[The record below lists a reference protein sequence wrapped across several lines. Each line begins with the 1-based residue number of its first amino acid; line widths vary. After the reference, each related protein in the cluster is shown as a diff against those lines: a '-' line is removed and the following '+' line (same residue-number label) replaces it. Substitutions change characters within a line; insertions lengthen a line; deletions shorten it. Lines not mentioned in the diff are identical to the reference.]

1 MFGTVIAFGM
11 AIMSTGQGD
20 RRGPDISLLCYGRG
34 DRPAAETYT
43 TYMRGRRGRPR
54 FGTTTYMTRRDF
66 RAAVE
71 VEIDGDQGRI
81 HLTGRLIP
89 AIHSGGRDGWWDL
102 ENLDFSRGQIRA
114 RYRVNGLNRP
124 RVTIDRRNNTISID
138 GIEDFYGECNE
149 APDDYYYDDR
159 DR

>member
-1 MFGTVIAFGM
+1 MLIAAM
-11 AIMSTGQGD
+11 LTIAAASAQGPGRD
-20 RRGPDISLLCYGRG
+20 ADVYLLCYGRG

-43 TYMRGRRGRPR
+43 TYMRGRHGRSR
-54 FGTTTYMTRRDF
+54 TSTTTYLTRRDF

-71 VEIDGDQGRI
+71 VEIAGNRGRI

-89 AIHSGGRDGWWDL
+89 AIHSGGRDGWWELTDVQ
-102 ENLDFSRGQIRA
+102 FRRGQISA

-124 RVTIDRRNNTISID
+124 RVTIDRRAGTIAID

-149 APDDYYYDDR
+149 APGDYYYDGDR
-159 DR
+159 Y